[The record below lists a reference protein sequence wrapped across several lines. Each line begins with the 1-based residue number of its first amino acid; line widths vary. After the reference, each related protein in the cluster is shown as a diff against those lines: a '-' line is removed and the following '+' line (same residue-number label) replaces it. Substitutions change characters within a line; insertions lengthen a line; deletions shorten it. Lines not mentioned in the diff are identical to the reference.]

1 MKKSKLRNHA
11 MISLTNEG
19 GFGALIMVVWIVV
32 MLMAIAG
39 EFTYSMKTEINIM
52 TNFKEEEEAYRLAL
66 AGIEKAKMELLL
78 MKEPAYVY
86 LNENSSLMLGEPE
99 EDGEEVMVMERKGEL
114 ETGSFTYTIADEEGK
129 ININTA
135 SQAQIRAILIESGVE
150 TEEVD
155 TITDSIMDWRDGND
169 LHMLN
174 GAEEDYYQS
183 LDTPYSSKDGFFYVI
198 EELLL
203 VKGMSP
209 EILYGLKGEEEDDDG
224 EEVIYTGLIDFFTVV
239 GSGRTNINTA
249 SETVLETLF
258 GTDNALNIITQRE
271 AGPIKRPIAKGQVT
285 SSYFTVMS
293 IGTNRDG
300 SITRT
305 VKAVLESRNKRLETH
320 YWNDNYTG

>member
-1 MKKSKLRNHA
+1 MKKSKHRNHA

-39 EFTYSMKTEINIM
+39 EFSYSMKTEINIM

-86 LNENSSLMLGEPE
+86 LNENSGLMLGEPE

-135 SQAQIRAILIESGVE
+135 SPEQIRAILIESGVD

-155 TITDSIMDWRDGND
+155 TIKDSIMDWRDGND

-183 LDTPYSSKDGFFYVI
+183 LDPPYSSKDGFFYVI

-209 EILYGLKGEEEDDDG
+209 EILYGLKGEEDDG

-271 AGPIKRPIAKGQVT
+271 AGPIKRPIAKL
-285 SSYFTVMS
+285 YF
-293 IGTNRDG
+293 ILCR
-300 SITRT
+300 
-305 VKAVLESRNKRLETH
+305 
-320 YWNDNYTG
+320 

>member
-1 MKKSKLRNHA
+1 MMGTLSQRNHA
-11 MISLTNEG
+11 ITALTNER
-19 GFGALIMVVWIVV
+19 GFGALIMVIWIVV

-39 EFTYSMKTEINIM
+39 EFSYSMKTEINIM

-66 AGIEKAKMELLL
+66 AGMEKAKMELLL

-86 LNENSSLMLGEPE
+86 LGENSSLILGEPDE
-99 EDGEEVMVMERKGEL
+99 EEQLVIERKGEL
-114 ETGSFTYTIADEEGK
+114 ETGTFSYTLADEEGK

-135 SQAQIRAILIESGVE
+135 TQQQIRAILLESGVE
-150 TEEVD
+150 VEEVD

-169 LHMLN
+169 LHMVN

-183 LDTPYSSKDGFFYVI
+183 LDPPYSSKDGSFYAI

-203 VKGMSP
+203 VKGMTP
-209 EILYGLKGEEEDDDG
+209 EILYGLKGEEDG
-224 EEVIYTGLIDFFTVV
+224 EIIYTGLIDLFTVV

-249 SETVLETLF
+249 QETVLEILF
-258 GTDNALNIITQRE
+258 GTDNALNIATQRE
-271 AGPIKRPIAKGQVT
+271 AGPITRPIANGQVT

-293 IGTNRDG
+293 TGTNRDG
-300 SITRT
+300 SISRT
-305 VKAVLESRNKRLETH
+305 VRAVMQLQNKTLEIH